1 MICARC
7 DKPIEGE
14 PKKIDIDRPTG
25 PGGTV
30 YVCPT
35 LCPRAPRQTAP
46 VRR

>member
-7 DKPIEGE
+7 DKPIKGE
-14 PKKIDIDRPTG
+14 PKKIDIDAATG

-35 LCPRAPRQTAP
+35 LCRPTPRQTAP